1 MNISKLTDKIYIKYT
16 KLFNYK
22 YNKFM
27 LINEYI
33 LYNYYFSN
41 NKICNIDFIDSP
53 LVKTYS
59 NIILKKGK
67 YFISNNYDNLITIYK
82 NTSDY
87 LLITNYVTII
97 LNNYGNKKNID
108 TIFYYNVNYNSEYDI
123 TKVGTKHFVIDNL
136 DKIRKD
142 KNINSDLNICIEK
155 SIYLNFLKNLKNNI
169 IIKKKYNLISC
180 HYGYS
185 YGLSLS
191 ASYKMLLEIP
201 NIISTIAMAL
211 KYIDK
216 NGTLLLV
223 WAIINVNIPIIK
235 QILSILSYGF
245 KNVEIIDNNINQN
258 ILIGVPE
265 YYIKCTGYKDNI
277 KDELIN
283 KLIDISIKTIDYNY
297 NVCDVLDYY
306 YDYTMK
312 HPNNSLFYNKIDNK
326 HDKIYH
332 KFTLLSSSTKKSSS
346 ITKSSFSTR
355 KSKQPIKPVKQIY
368 YIENLE
374 LSEIDTIM
382 KDKTI

>member
-136 DKIRKD
+136 DKIV
-142 KNINSDLNICIEK
+142 I
-155 SIYLNFLKNLKNNI
+155 
-169 IIKKKYNLISC
+169 
-180 HYGYS
+180 
-185 YGLSLS
+185 
-191 ASYKMLLEIP
+191 
-201 NIISTIAMAL
+201 
-211 KYIDK
+211 
-216 NGTLLLV
+216 
-223 WAIINVNIPIIK
+223 
-235 QILSILSYGF
+235 
-245 KNVEIIDNNINQN
+245 
-258 ILIGVPE
+258 
-265 YYIKCTGYKDNI
+265 
-277 KDELIN
+277 
-283 KLIDISIKTIDYNY
+283 
-297 NVCDVLDYY
+297 
-306 YDYTMK
+306 
-312 HPNNSLFYNKIDNK
+312 
-326 HDKIYH
+326 
-332 KFTLLSSSTKKSSS
+332 
-346 ITKSSFSTR
+346 
-355 KSKQPIKPVKQIY
+355 
-368 YIENLE
+368 
-374 LSEIDTIM
+374 
-382 KDKTI
+382 